1 MAPRTLCCNA
11 YTWKNIFSTK
21 YKLSRTKNNCVHAQ
35 LGQIMNNKIPKDKKA
50 PLALLKSRAEK
61 QGAGSK
67 SRGLGMPPALSTN
80 KAVGKPPKPP
90 LWPNSWTHHYP
101 HPTEGSRSA
110 SLCSRREQARA
121 PVTCSCCPP
130 GPCPSAAAGAPIKAL
145 YEFLVWPLVN
155 FY

>member
-50 PLALLKSRAEK
+50 PLALLKSWAEK

-67 SRGLGMPPALSTN
+67 SRGLGMPLHSAPTKQWASHPNHPSGWTPGPAPTLTPHKEPAHHLNSGSGQGQLTALVLAAPCCSRGPN
-80 KAVGKPPKPP
+80 KAFP
-90 LWPNSWTHHYP
+90 
-101 HPTEGSRSA
+101 
-110 SLCSRREQARA
+110 
-121 PVTCSCCPP
+121 
-130 GPCPSAAAGAPIKAL
+130 
-145 YEFLVWPLVN
+145 EFLFWPLIN

>member
-1 MAPRTLCCNA
+1 MQPHYLKFQQQRKHLNSRVVFRLKPTTGPLTRSPSLGLWFITVRQAGDVAPRTLCCNA

-90 LWPNSWTHHYP
+90 LWLDPWTCPYP
-101 HPTEGSRSA
+101 T
-110 SLCSRREQARA
+110 
-121 PVTCSCCPP
+121 
-130 GPCPSAAAGAPIKAL
+130 PI
-145 YEFLVWPLVN
+145 
-155 FY
+155 